1 MNAAERCAAFL
12 GGRGVRRAFGIPGS
26 EAIELLE
33 AMRRHG
39 VDYVLTHHEAAAGFM
54 AQATAQLTG
63 VPGVAIVTR
72 GPGAM
77 NLYPAAAT
85 AQLDRRPFV
94 AISADHPPAEMAGPR
109 ETHQRLPL
117 VDMFGAVT
125 KWAGRL
131 SAEALDAQ
139 MAESW
144 ACALSP
150 RPGPVYWSFPAAEVE
165 REVRGNE
172 PPSPHPPP
180 RGIGDAPRALD
191 RVADRVRAARRPLL
205 TIGVG
210 VQHRP
215 ELASQLVALAERL
228 GCPAIVTP
236 QAKGWF
242 PESHPLFAGTFGMY
256 RDEMLHALME
266 EADLILAVG
275 LDGVDLFKRWRTT
288 TPVVSVA
295 EAGADDP
302 TFRPVVASDGD
313 LAVQIDELIGVARPG
328 DWSTR
333 AARAARDAVAELL
346 VPRGANAPDGDG
358 TRMPPQA
365 AVEELRRAFPSDG
378 ILAVDVGSHKIV
390 VVQGWR
396 AERPNTFLCSNGLS
410 PMGTGLPFA
419 VAAALARPDLP
430 VACVLGD
437 GGFLMYAGELETVAR
452 LRLPIVLLLM
462 VDDAMTSIRVKQLRR
477 GYPTTGTDFSRPDY
491 GAIAAGFGFGHAR
504 VADRRACRAALTR
517 ALGAGRPFLV
527 EAVVDPAEYDNTQ

>member
-12 GGRGVRRAFGIPGS
+12 RERGVRRAFGIPGS

-33 AMRRHG
+33 AMRRQG

-63 VPGVAIVTR
+63 VPGIAVVTR

-77 NLYPAAAT
+77 NLYPAVAT

-94 AISADHPPAEMAGPR
+94 AVSADHPPAGPAGPR
-109 ETHQRLPL
+109 DTHQRLPL
-117 VDMFGAVT
+117 VDIFGAVT

-131 SAEALDAQ
+131 SADTLDAQ

-144 ACALSP
+144 TCALSP

-165 REVRGNE
+165 REVPAGAA
-172 PPSPHPPP
+172 PPP
-180 RGIGDAPRALD
+180 GRRPSTPPGKDCGVA
-191 RVADRVRAARRPLL
+191 ADRLKAARRPLL
-205 TIGVG
+205 MIGVG

-215 ELASQLVALAERL
+215 ELAGQLVALAERL

-242 PESHPLFAGTFGMY
+242 PESHPLFAGTFGTY

-275 LDGVDLFKRWRTT
+275 LDGVDFFKRWRTA

-302 TFRPVVASDGD
+302 TYRPVVASDGG
-313 LAVQIDELIGVARPG
+313 LSAQLDELIGAARPG
-328 DWSTR
+328 EWSTR

-346 VPRGANAPDGDG
+346 VPRGATAPDGDG
-358 TRMPPQA
+358 TCMPPQA

-491 GAIAAGFGFGHAR
+491 GGVAAGFGFGHAR
-504 VADRRACRAALTR
+504 VADRRACRAALER
-517 ALGAGRPFLV
+517 ALAAGRPFLV